1 MRLEELFARTKDAR
15 SVYISSK
22 KRMLWIADESEPC
35 EEGSMTHAILFRVTD
50 GGSKDRAKFSTLVRL
65 H

>member
-1 MRLEELFARTKDAR
+1 M
-15 SVYISSK
+15 YISSK

-50 GGSKDRAKFSTLVRL
+50 GGSKERAKFSTLVRL
-65 H
+65 P

>member
-15 SVYISSK
+15 SVHISSK
-22 KRMLWIADESEPC
+22 KRMSRIANASEPY
-35 EEGSMTHAILFRVTD
+35 EDGSVTHAILFRVTD

-65 H
+65 P

>member
-22 KRMLWIADESEPC
+22 KRMLWIADESEPR

-65 H
+65 P

>member
-1 MRLEELFARTKDAR
+1 M
-15 SVYISSK
+15 YISSK
-22 KRMLWIADESEPC
+22 KRMLWIADESEPR

-65 H
+65 P